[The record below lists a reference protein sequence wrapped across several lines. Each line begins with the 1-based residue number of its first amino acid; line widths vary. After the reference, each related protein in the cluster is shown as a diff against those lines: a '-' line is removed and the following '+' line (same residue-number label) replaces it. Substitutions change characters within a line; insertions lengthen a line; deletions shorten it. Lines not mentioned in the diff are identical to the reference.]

1 MAPRLELI
9 DLEGRP
15 ATVAVQ
21 ADGVALR
28 ATGRGVESL
37 PVGDARQA
45 ELRIVPTRS
54 GLRLEPVRP
63 GAMVEVSGQQLF
75 CKDLVDGDT
84 FRVGGQRIVF
94 RAEAK
99 VAAATAA
106 TPGAGRAPGHA
117 ARALSA
123 ATSRERSSR
132 ERSSKPL
139 LISLVSLSIVGAI
152 VVLRWFD
159 ASRRGPDPRNL
170 LARAEEQFEGGQY
183 ALARETID
191 EAVRLGDVAIRSQGS
206 RLRDRIDEVEKRVAE
221 AALALAARQAEESLA
236 SFEDRYA
243 RQGLERPAARELL
256 RMCDAWLAEH
266 EARIGGSVDGKPLVA
281 SVRARRERAVAK
293 ADASSPESAAD
304 AIFAARA
311 HLRFVVR
318 EYKAAVAR
326 IDAFCA
332 SHPDA
337 ADAAAEAVA
346 IRQEGKAWLEKQVAR
361 MSQSVDRGD
370 VERAREEF
378 AQIERHA
385 LLPEWEPIVAPVRA
399 KLAATT
405 TTK

>member
-1 MAPRLELI
+1 MTSRLELT
-9 DLEGRP
+9 DAEGKAR
-15 ATVAVQ
+15 AVELDS
-21 ADGVALR
+21 AAVALR
-28 ATGRGVESL
+28 AVGRGVE
-37 PVGDARQA
+37 VVGAGDAPGA
-45 ELRIVPTRS
+45 ELRVVPTRS

-63 GAMVEVSGQQLF
+63 GAMVEVSGEELF

-84 FRVGGQRIVF
+84 FAVGGSRVVF
-94 RAEAK
+94 RSDAKPAKAAPAQREAE
-99 VAAATAA
+99 
-106 TPGAGRAPGHA
+106 RAPRVHPAAA
-117 ARALSA
+117 ARA
-123 ATSRERSSR
+123 RSSR
-132 ERSSKPL
+132 ERASKPL
-139 LISLVSLSIVGAI
+139 LVSLVSLSIVCAI
-152 VVLRWFD
+152 AALRWLD
-159 ASRRGPDPRNL
+159 SATSRRDPAEL
-170 LARAEEQFEGGQY
+170 LTFARIQFESGQY
-183 ALARETID
+183 ARARATLD
-191 EAVRLGDVAIRSQGS
+191 DAVRDGDSDIRAEA
-206 RLRDRIDEVEKRVAE
+206 DRIRVRIAAVERE
-221 AALALAARQAEESLA
+221 ADASLLVSRARQAEESLA

-243 RQGLERPAARELL
+243 RQGLERPVARELL
-256 RMCDAWLAEH
+256 RLCDAWLAEH
-266 EARIGGSVDGKPLVA
+266 EARIVGSVDGKPLVA

-293 ADASSPESAAD
+293 ADAASPESAAD

-346 IRQEGKAWLEKQVAR
+346 IRQDGKAWLEKQVAR

-370 VERAREEF
+370 MERAREDF

-399 KLAATT
+399 KLAAST